1 MDLLIPTWLDLAGWA
16 GILVAGLTL
25 TGLGRLLSAGRIVP
39 EAALVAGW
47 GGAVLVLTAWGV
59 STPVSLRFPGVA
71 LVAAGATGLVMPR
84 SRLTRAEWRSV
95 ARVGLLALPL
105 LLVMAS
111 ARPSLPDTFLN
122 LLPNAA
128 YLYDHGGFP
137 ADARPPA
144 YSFLP
149 GAPYNLQLAAFIASL
164 GAPNFPPNTM
174 IGLNLLLQLAAA
186 LLLAR
191 LVAGSEDRREFVPSW
206 GATALGLLLATA
218 FDPGFVPRYDLSDY
232 SEPSV
237 TVALAFAGWFAAR
250 SLDRSRAEKERNGDL
265 WRMALTLAAL
275 VNIKQDSVALTAG
288 LLAAAGFFVAAAP
301 PGSQPGSSAK
311 RSMLVR
317 LSLAAL
323 PAVLAYG
330 AWRWYVLS
338 HFVEGELKPLPFAQW
353 QFHALPLILWR
364 MLGVIAEK
372 AFLFGALGIV
382 FVTLIARVRRHRHDL
397 ATVASALLAGVFIVY
412 NAALVVA
419 YIGHFPGTIGTDAHS
434 YYRYNT
440 HLSLLLMVAL
450 VLLVRAA
457 ACERGWELG
466 PAWQRSVPIGLVVL
480 MLALPLVLRGYL
492 RFDLE
497 VPQLR
502 TWTMAQ
508 AAAGGL
514 QGHDRVALLLPG
526 DNGSVSPM
534 LEGLLR
540 MTPPRRPE
548 IDVVPVNELTPATLA
563 NLDRDGIGLAILSCA
578 PPGPSPGLAGVEP
591 EVPPGGGALLRRD
604 DSGWHAVTTWS
615 YPAVSDG
622 ARWSQVLSA
631 PPLCLGSP
639 SRQDAAR

>member
-16 GILVAGLTL
+16 GVLAAGLAL
-25 TGLGRLLSAGRIVP
+25 TGLGRLLSAGRMPP

-59 STPVSLRFPGVA
+59 STPLSLRLPGVA
-71 LVAAGATGLVMPR
+71 LVAAGAIGLAVPR
-84 SRLTRAEWRSV
+84 SRLCRAEWRSV
-95 ARVGLLALPL
+95 AQLGLLALPL

-128 YLYDHGGFP
+128 YLYDHGEFP

-144 YSFLP
+144 HSFLP

-164 GAPNFPPNTM
+164 GAPQFPPNAM

-191 LVAGSEDRREFVPSW
+191 LAAGSEDRRESVPPW

-218 FDPGFVPRYDLSDY
+218 FNPGFVPRYDLSDY

-237 TVALAFAGWFAAR
+237 AVALAFAGWFAAR
-250 SLDRSRAEKERNGDL
+250 FLDPSSAEQERNRDL
-265 WRMALTLAAL
+265 WAMALSLAAL
-275 VNIKQDSVALTAG
+275 VNIKQDSVALAAG
-288 LLAAAGFFVAAAP
+288 LLAAAGFLVAAVPAA
-301 PGSQPGSSAK
+301 GRPGSSDK
-311 RSMLVR
+311 RSMFVR
-317 LSLAAL
+317 LSVAAL

-353 QFHALPLILWR
+353 QFGALPLILRR

-372 AFLFGALGIV
+372 AFLFGAFGIV
-382 FVTLIARVRRHRHDL
+382 FVALIARLRRHRHDL
-397 ATVASALLAGVFIVY
+397 ATVASGLLAGVFIVY
-412 NAALVVA
+412 NAALMAA
-419 YIGHFPGTIGTDAHS
+419 YMGHFPGTIGTDAHS

-457 ACERGWELG
+457 ARERGWRLDG
-466 PAWQRSVPIGLVVL
+466 AWRRFIPTGLVVL
-480 MLALPLVLRGYL
+480 TLALPFFLGGYL

-502 TWTMAQ
+502 AWTLAQ

-514 QGHDRVALLLPG
+514 QDHDRVALVLPG
-526 DNGSVSPM
+526 DNGSVSAM

-540 MTPPRRPE
+540 MMPPRRPGL
-548 IDVVPVNELTPATLA
+548 DVSPVEELTPATLA
-563 NLDRDGIGLAILSCA
+563 DLDRDGIRLAILSCA
-578 PPGPSPGLAGVEP
+578 PPGPWPELARGSPG
-591 EVPPGGGALLRRD
+591 VPPGGGALLRRD

-615 YPAVSDG
+615 YPPVPDG

-631 PPLCLGSP
+631 APLCLGGA
-639 SRQDAAR
+639 AAR